1 MGRVLVLGNAGLDLT
16 LQVPRLPEKGET
28 LLGDGAGSAP
38 GGKGLNQAVTAART
52 GAQVIFHAAIGHDAQ
67 GAQIA
72 AALASEGISELELH
86 HVPYSSDFSLLMVL
100 PDGENSIVSAGS
112 CAAALTVEMA
122 ENFAA
127 NTTTGD
133 IVLLQGNLTQA
144 STLAALATAT
154 ARGATTLFNPAPLW
168 WDVGPL
174 LPLCNIVIANRG
186 EAKTI
191 TGLSEPTAA
200 AAALCRLGA
209 SIAIIT
215 LGAGGCLTS
224 DSDGTI
230 GHYPASKIR
239 AIDTTGC
246 GDTFCGVFAAM
257 LAMGLGQE
265 TAINLAQ
272 SAAAL
277 TAQHRGAFTALP
289 SRDELAALT
298 ARIELARSGNGAA
311 GED

>member
-1 MGRVLVLGNAGLDLT
+1 MGQVLVLGNAGLDLT

-28 LLGDGAGSAP
+28 LLGDSANSAP
-38 GGKGLNQAVTAART
+38 GGKGLNQAVAAART
-52 GAQVIFHAAIGHDAQ
+52 GAQVVFHTAIGRDSQ
-67 GAQIA
+67 GAEIG
-72 AALASEGISELELH
+72 AALAAEGMTELELH
-86 HVPYSSDFSLLMVL
+86 QAPYSSDFSLLMVL
-100 PDGENSIVSAGS
+100 PDGENSIVSMGS
-112 CAAALTVEMA
+112 CAAALTEETA
-122 ENFAA
+122 EIFSAKANAA
-127 NTTTGD
+127 D
-133 IVLLQGNLTQA
+133 VVLLQGNLTQA

-174 LPLCNIVIANRG
+174 LPLCDIVVTNRG
-186 EAKTI
+186 EAEAI
-191 TGLSEPTAA
+191 TGISQPPEA

-230 GHYPASKIR
+230 CHYPASQIR

-277 TAQHRGAFTALP
+277 TAQRRGAFMALP
-289 SRDELAALT
+289 SRDELAVLV
-298 ARIELARSGNGAA
+298 ARYKSLEK
-311 GED
+311 

>member
-1 MGRVLVLGNAGLDLT
+1 MGRVLVLGNAGVDLT
-16 LQVPRLPEKGET
+16 LQMPRLPEKGET
-28 LLGDGAGSAP
+28 LLGDDAGSAP

-52 GAQVIFHAAIGHDAQ
+52 GVQVIFHAAVGHDAQ
-67 GAQIA
+67 GVQIA

-86 HVPYSSDFSLLMVL
+86 RVPYSSDFSLLMVL

-122 ENFAA
+122 ESFAA
-127 NTTTGD
+127 NTNAGD
-133 IVLLQGNLTQA
+133 VVVLQGNLTQA
-144 STLAALATAT
+144 STRAALGTAT

-168 WDVGPL
+168 WEVRPI
-174 LPLCNIVIANRG
+174 LPLCDIVVTNRG
-186 EAKTI
+186 EAREI
-191 TGLSEPTAA
+191 TGFSDPTDA
-200 AAALCRLGA
+200 AAALCQLGA
-209 SIAIIT
+209 SVAIIT
-215 LGAGGCLTS
+215 LGAGGCLTF
-224 DSDGTI
+224 DREGTI
-230 GHYPASKIR
+230 RHYPAVRIG

-246 GDTFCGVFAAM
+246 GDTFCGVVAAE

-277 TAQHRGAFTALP
+277 TAQRRGAFTALP
-289 SRDELAALT
+289 SRDELATLT
-298 ARIELARSGNGAA
+298 ARIELARSGDGAA

>member
-1 MGRVLVLGNAGLDLT
+1 MRRVLVLGNAGLDLT
-16 LQVPRLPEKGET
+16 LQMPRLPEKGET
-28 LLGDGAGSAP
+28 LLGDSGGSAP
-38 GGKGLNQAVTAART
+38 GGKGLNQAVAAART
-52 GAQVIFHAAIGHDAQ
+52 GAQVIFHATIGRDAQ
-67 GAQIA
+67 GAEIA
-72 AALASEGISELELH
+72 AALASEGISELKLH

-127 NTTTGD
+127 KTNAGD

-168 WDVGPL
+168 WEVGPL
-174 LPLCNIVIANRG
+174 LPLCDIVVTNRG
-186 EAKTI
+186 EAGVI
-191 TGLSEPTAA
+191 TGISQPAEA

-209 SIAIIT
+209 SIAIVT

-230 GHYPASKIR
+230 CRYPAPQIR

-246 GDTFCGVFAAM
+246 GDTFCGVFAAV
-257 LAMGLGQE
+257 LAVGLGQQ

-272 SAAAL
+272 TAAAL
-277 TAQHRGAFTALP
+277 TAQRRGAFTALP
-289 SRDELAALT
+289 SRDELAVL
-298 ARIELARSGNGAA
+298 LAPHKRF
-311 GED
+311 

>member
-16 LQVPRLPEKGET
+16 LQMQRLPEKGET
-28 LLGDGAGSAP
+28 LLGDSAGSAP

-52 GAQVIFHAAIGHDAQ
+52 GAQVIFHAPIGYDAQ
-67 GAQIA
+67 GVEIT
-72 AALASEGISELELH
+72 AALEAEGIAELEVH
-86 HVPYSSDFSLLMVL
+86 HMPYPSDFSVLMVL

-127 NTTTGD
+127 KTNTGD

-154 ARGATTLFNPAPLW
+154 TRGATTLFNPAPLW
-168 WDVGPL
+168 WEVGPL
-174 LPLCNIVIANRG
+174 LPLCDIVITNRG
-186 EAKTI
+186 EAKAI
-191 TGLSEPTAA
+191 TGLSEPTEA

-209 SIAIIT
+209 SMAIIT

-224 DSDGTI
+224 DCEGTTR
-230 GHYPASKIR
+230 HYPAARIH
-239 AIDTTGC
+239 AVDTTGC
-246 GDTFCGVFAAM
+246 GDTFCGVFAAL
-257 LAMGLGQE
+257 LAIGLGEE
-265 TAINLAQ
+265 TAVNLAQ

-277 TAQHRGAFTALP
+277 TAQRRGAFTALP
-289 SRDELAALT
+289 SHDELAVSI
-298 ARIELARSGNGAA
+298 ARYKNL
-311 GED
+311 